1 MLKIENFLSLHFPKD
16 KREIFKSW
24 KFGIKRKIRL
34 QTFFN
39 ISKAEIP
46 TQKEGRKINVFKDI
60 KNSIFSMIDISLAK
74 R

>member
-1 MLKIENFLSLHFPKD
+1 MFKIENFLSLHFPKD

-46 TQKEGRKINVFKDI
+46 TQKEGK
-60 KNSIFSMIDISLAK
+60 
-74 R
+74 